1 MEHGKLG
8 KPAYRACLSIHGH
21 GFIFSCAAVKRQRL
35 LSAAAAGRRIARAHS
50 GIERMV
56 FCMVS
61 ILQQLYDGELNPGAA
76 SEHAQR
82 PENSAAY
89 AAYTRFLKKLDSAL
103 AAELEQM
110 LQLQIDAQAAE
121 TRRAFIKGFRLG
133 AQMMIE
139 VLERQ
144 PT

>member
-1 MEHGKLG
+1 M
-8 KPAYRACLSIHGH
+8 A
-21 GFIFSCAAVKRQRL
+21 
-35 LSAAAAGRRIARAHS
+35 
-50 GIERMV
+50 
-56 FCMVS
+56 S

-89 AAYTRFLKKLDSAL
+89 AAYTRFLQKLDSAL
-103 AAELEQM
+103 SAELEQM
-110 LQLQIDAQAAE
+110 LQLQIDAQAEE

>member
-35 LSAAAAGRRIARAHS
+35 LSAAAAGRRIARTHS

-56 FCMVS
+56 FCMIS

-89 AAYTRFLKKLDSAL
+89 AAYTRFFEKA
-103 AAELEQM
+103 
-110 LQLQIDAQAAE
+110 
-121 TRRAFIKGFRLG
+121 
-133 AQMMIE
+133 
-139 VLERQ
+139 
-144 PT
+144 